1 MRADYHVYT
10 AFSDDSTYP
19 MEDVVRDAIARGIAE
34 LCFTEHVDY
43 GIKKDWDE
51 PGEMPVR
58 KGGVGEPAEMLL
70 ANADYPRYYEAVCA
84 MQEKYAGQ
92 ICIRFGLEFGAQAHT
107 IPRYEALFRRYPFD
121 FIILSVHEI
130 EDRELWNQDFQRG
143 RSQQEVNERYYE
155 ELLYLVRHFHDYSV
169 LGHMDLV
176 TRYDLAGAYP
186 FEKLRPVLTEILST
200 VIADG
205 KGIELNTSSHRYGLS
220 DLTPSRNILRLYHE
234 LGGRI
239 LTIGS
244 DSHKPDHLGAYIDE
258 GKAELR
264 TLGFREFCTFERM
277 QPIFHAL

>member
-1 MRADYHVYT
+1 MRADYHVHT

-121 FIILSVHEI
+121 FIPRARARRIPPQPPH
-130 EDRELWNQDFQRG
+130 RF
-143 RSQQEVNERYYE
+143 RS
-155 ELLYLVRHFHDYSV
+155 
-169 LGHMDLV
+169 
-176 TRYDLAGAYP
+176 
-186 FEKLRPVLTEILST
+186 
-200 VIADG
+200 
-205 KGIELNTSSHRYGLS
+205 
-220 DLTPSRNILRLYHE
+220 
-234 LGGRI
+234 GGR
-239 LTIGS
+239 
-244 DSHKPDHLGAYIDE
+244 
-258 GKAELR
+258 R
-264 TLGFREFCTFERM
+264 
-277 QPIFHAL
+277 